1 MSTSRATASLTE
13 LRPLQ
18 WSFID
23 RVVLGAIMLI
33 IVGILLVVVILLLT
47 LLGCLRWSL
56 SRHRDQL
63 RIVWH
68 QGLAKHGAHL
78 VLVEKQVH
86 VVDEAG

>member
-1 MSTSRATASLTE
+1 MDSRASSSLAE

-18 WSFID
+18 QSFID
-23 RVVLGAIMLI
+23 RVVLGAIMM
-33 IVGILLVVVILLLT
+33 IVIRVLLVVVILLLA
-47 LLGCLRWSL
+47 LLDCLRWSL